1 MYPDVASDPTIQGLS
16 LSHRTTPTSE
26 AISGRLSPVLLT
38 IRFMCQV
45 PMTPTSG
52 SIDVLAGTTQ
62 RTRRN
67 LLVLLSYC
75 LPASCCITELE
86 NHISSHVSGFVLATG
101 KPT

>member
-52 SIDVLAGTTQ
+52 SIDVLAGTAQ

-67 LLVLLSYC
+67 LL
-75 LPASCCITELE
+75 PFT
-86 NHISSHVSGFVLATG
+86 SSL
-101 KPT
+101 